1 MKKKISTS
9 AALILLVVALL
20 IVNVVAFLP
29 EPVDMNGDSALKVS
43 AESKRYLNSLTDNV
57 EMYVIKGDAED
68 KKFEKFI
75 KAYADCSD
83 KISLEFLEL
92 SEASDLLKLCGYT
105 ASDGAS
111 SYAVVV
117 KSDKRVKLLDYYSM
131 FYYQNANFGNLTYS
145 QYLQYYSMFT
155 SSESYLSYLD
165 SLIYETDRYFYG
177 DAMISGIV
185 EYVSLDVIPKAYMV
199 TSHGVDSASDGNFAK
214 LLLSMGYEYG
224 EFSLSDGMIP
234 EDAGMVMINEPTK
247 DISETEAEA
256 LLSYLKSGGRLLMIT
271 DEAAGDMPNLLGV
284 AEYYGV
290 TLEKGRVAEMVEEKE
305 SFTLTPTL
313 NTDHDIMAS
322 MGSYQPKIVNAN
334 ALTVKREAL
343 RTSQIVTELIKT
355 SEEAYIEGAPD
366 TKASLALGVAVEEET
381 QNGNTRLVWFTGAD
395 SFNGEIDSADSLAL
409 LVYSTAWLNRTY
421 ESEVGTINAVIYGER
436 QPRMPEKAVSVGAFV
451 TIVIPIAIVAAGAI
465 FVNKRKK
472 Y

>member
-1 MKKKISTS
+1 MKKKISRS
-9 AALILLVVALL
+9 ATLIFLVVALF

-29 EPVDMNGDSALKVS
+29 DPVDINGESALKVS
-43 AESKRYLNSLTDNV
+43 AESKKYLNCLTDNV
-57 EMYVIKGDAED
+57 EMYVIVGGIKDE
-68 KKFEKFI
+68 KFERFVSD
-75 KAYADCSD
+75 YAKCSD

-92 SEASDLLKLCGYT
+92 SEAGDLLRLCGYT
-105 ASDGAS
+105 ASDEIS
-111 SYAVVV
+111 SYAIVV

-131 FYYQNANFGNLTYS
+131 FYYQNANFGKLTHS

-165 SLIYETDRYFYG
+165 SLIYETDCYFYG
-177 DAMISGIV
+177 DAMITGLV
-185 EYVSLDVIPKAYMV
+185 EYVSLDIIPKAYMV
-199 TSHGVDSASDGNFAK
+199 SSHGVNSTSEGNFAK

-224 EFSLSDGMIP
+224 EFSLSDGRIP

-247 DISETEAEA
+247 DMSESEAEA
-256 LLSYLKSGGRLLMIT
+256 LLSYLKRGGRLLMIT
-271 DEAAGDMPNLLGV
+271 DEAATDMPNLLGV

-290 TLEKGRVAEMVEEKE
+290 TLEKGRVAEIAEEKE

-334 ALTVKREAL
+334 ALTVNKDAL

-355 SEEAYIEGAPD
+355 SENAYIEGTPD
-366 TKASLALGVAVEEET
+366 TKASFALGVAVEEEISS
-381 QNGNTRLVWFTGAD
+381 GNTRLVWFTGAD
-395 SFNGEIDSADSLAL
+395 SFNGDIDSADSLAL
-409 LVYSTAWLNRTY
+409 LVYSTAWLNKTY
-421 ESEVGTINAVIYGER
+421 ESEVGTINAVVYGER
-436 QPRMPEKAVSVGAFV
+436 QPRMPEKAVSVGAFI
-451 TIVIPIAIVAAGAI
+451 TIAIPIAIVAAGAI
-465 FVNKRKK
+465 VVNKRKK